1 MQNPKIIQH
10 FPPLFVDVL
19 FHGGDLDAIPQKVR
33 GRISCLH
40 DIGGDSVDGV
50 ARTDTPALA
59 SVSKTT
65 LVFHMNNSLIL
76 RLILIVDIL
85 S

>member
-1 MQNPKIIQH
+1 MEYAKIIQP

-19 FHGGDLDAIPQKVR
+19 LHRGDLYAIPQKVR

-40 DIGGDSVDGV
+40 DIGGDPVDGV
-50 ARTDTPALA
+50 ARTDQPAFTT
-59 SVSKTT
+59 VSKAT

>member
-1 MQNPKIIQH
+1 MEYAKIIQP
-10 FPPLFVDVL
+10 FPPLFVDIL
-19 FHGGDLDAIPQKVR
+19 FHGGDLDAIPQKIR
-33 GRISCLH
+33 RRISGLH

-65 LVFHMNNSLIL
+65 FVFHMNNSLIL